1 MPDLVP
7 VEPARRSDRTIRFG
21 GLLRDFMAFNSLLIE
36 ARAEAVA
43 EAGAGADS
51 NASALASQFGG
62 ATGQAVAMRISA
74 RLETVLSRQW
84 DHARR
89 TMSDRELG
97 AIREVQFLMC
107 ALADDLFLHEIEWR
121 GREAWSDRLLEQRV
135 FGTRVAGEQIFEQIS
150 ALVQRRDPA
159 EADLASVY
167 LAAIGLGFKGRF
179 RSAEH
184 APRLDALSRM
194 LFDLIAGRAA
204 DPTFGGRSLVPG
216 AIANVI
222 SGERRTRAS
231 RITVGTG
238 ALLGI
243 AGAFVFVSSILWFVM
258 TSDLVSA
265 ATAVLRAA
273 E

>member
-7 VEPARRSDRTIRFG
+7 VEPARRTDRTIRFG

-36 ARAEAVA
+36 ARAEAEA
-43 EAGAGADS
+43 EAEADS
-51 NASALASQFGG
+51 SLLVPG
-62 ATGQAVAMRISA
+62 AQAVALRISA

-84 DHARR
+84 DQARR
-89 TMSDRELG
+89 TMSDREL
-97 AIREVQFLMC
+97 AALREVQFLMC
-107 ALADDLFLHEIEWR
+107 ALADELFLHEIEWR
-121 GREAWSDRLLEQRV
+121 GRDAWSERLLEQRV
-135 FGTRVAGEQIFEQIS
+135 FGTRVAGEQIFEQIA
-150 ALVQRRDPA
+150 ALAQRRDQA

-167 LAAIGLGFKGRF
+167 LAAIGLGFRGRF
-179 RSAEH
+179 RGAEH
-184 APRLDALSRM
+184 APQLEALSRM
-194 LFDLIAGRAA
+194 LFDLLAGRAA
-204 DPTFGGRSLVPG
+204 DPTLGGRNLVPG

-222 SGERRTRAS
+222 SGERRARVS
-231 RITVGTG
+231 RITIGTG

-243 AGAFVFVSSILWFVM
+243 AGTFALLSSVLWFVM

>member
-7 VEPARRSDRTIRFG
+7 VEPARRTDRTIRFG
-21 GLLRDFMAFNSLLIE
+21 GLLRDFMAFNALLIE
-36 ARAEAVA
+36 ARAEAEA
-43 EAGAGADS
+43 EAKADISLMVPGAQA
-51 NASALASQFGG
+51 GG
-62 ATGQAVAMRISA
+62 TTAQAVALRISA

-84 DHARR
+84 DQARR
-89 TMSDRELG
+89 TMSDREL
-97 AIREVQFLMC
+97 AALREVQFLMC

-121 GREAWSDRLLEQRV
+121 GRDAWSDRLLEQRV
-135 FGTRVAGEQIFEQIS
+135 FGTRVAGEQIFEQIA
-150 ALVQRRDPA
+150 ALVQRRDQA

-167 LAAIGLGFKGRF
+167 LAAIGLGFRGRF
-179 RSAEH
+179 RGAEH
-184 APRLDALSRM
+184 APQLEALSRM
-194 LFDLIAGRAA
+194 LFDLLAGRAA
-204 DPTFGGRSLVPG
+204 DPTLGGRSLVPG

-222 SGERRTRAS
+222 SGERRARVS
-231 RITVGTG
+231 RITIGTG

-243 AGAFVFVSSILWFVM
+243 GGIFALVSSVLWFVM

>member
-7 VEPARRSDRTIRFG
+7 VEPARRTDRTIRFG

-36 ARAEAVA
+36 ARAEAEA
-43 EAGAGADS
+43 EAEADS
-51 NASALASQFGG
+51 SLLVPG
-62 ATGQAVAMRISA
+62 AQAVALRISA

-84 DHARR
+84 DQARR
-89 TMSDRELG
+89 TMSDREL
-97 AIREVQFLMC
+97 AALREVQFLMC
-107 ALADDLFLHEIEWR
+107 ALADELFLHEIEWR
-121 GREAWSDRLLEQRV
+121 GRDAWSERLLEQRV
-135 FGTRVAGEQIFEQIS
+135 FGTRVAGEQIFEQIA
-150 ALVQRRDPA
+150 ALAQRRDQA

-167 LAAIGLGFKGRF
+167 LAAIGLGFRGRF
-179 RSAEH
+179 RGAEH
-184 APRLDALSRM
+184 APQLEALSRM
-194 LFDLIAGRAA
+194 LFDLLAGRAA
-204 DPTFGGRSLVPG
+204 DPTLGGRNLVPG

-222 SGERRTRAS
+222 SGERRARVS
-231 RITVGTG
+231 RITIGTG

-243 AGAFVFVSSILWFVM
+243 AGTFALVSSVLWFVM

>member
-7 VEPARRSDRTIRFG
+7 VEPARRTDRTIRFG

-36 ARAEAVA
+36 ARAEAEA
-43 EAGAGADS
+43 EVEADS
-51 NASALASQFGG
+51 SLLVPG
-62 ATGQAVAMRISA
+62 AQAVALRISA

-84 DHARR
+84 DQARR
-89 TMSDRELG
+89 TMSDREL
-97 AIREVQFLMC
+97 AALREVQFLMC

-121 GREAWSDRLLEQRV
+121 GRDAWSERLLEQRV
-135 FGTRVAGEQIFEQIS
+135 FGTRVAGEQIFEQIA
-150 ALVQRRDPA
+150 ALVQRRDQA

-167 LAAIGLGFKGRF
+167 LAAIGLGFRGRF
-179 RSAEH
+179 RGAEH
-184 APRLDALSRM
+184 APQLEALSRM
-194 LFDLIAGRAA
+194 LFDLLAGRAA
-204 DPTFGGRSLVPG
+204 DPTLGGRSLVPG

-222 SGERRTRAS
+222 SGERRARVS
-231 RITVGTG
+231 RITIGTG

-243 AGAFVFVSSILWFVM
+243 GGIFALVSSVLWFVM

>member
-7 VEPARRSDRTIRFG
+7 VEPARRTDRTIRFG

-36 ARAEAVA
+36 ARAEAEA
-43 EAGAGADS
+43 EVEADS
-51 NASALASQFGG
+51 SLLVPG
-62 ATGQAVAMRISA
+62 AQAVALRISA

-84 DHARR
+84 DQARR
-89 TMSDRELG
+89 TMSDREL
-97 AIREVQFLMC
+97 AALREVQFLMC

-121 GREAWSDRLLEQRV
+121 GRDAWSERLLEQRV
-135 FGTRVAGEQIFEQIS
+135 FGTRVAGEQIFEQIA
-150 ALVQRRDPA
+150 ALAQRRDQA

-167 LAAIGLGFKGRF
+167 LAAIGLGFRGRF
-179 RSAEH
+179 RGAEH
-184 APRLDALSRM
+184 APQLEALSRM
-194 LFDLIAGRAA
+194 LFDLLAGRAA
-204 DPTFGGRSLVPG
+204 DPTLGGRNLVPG

-222 SGERRTRAS
+222 SGERRARAS
-231 RITVGTG
+231 RITIGTG

-243 AGAFVFVSSILWFVM
+243 VGTFALVSSVLWFVM
-258 TSDLVSA
+258 TNDLVSA